1 MLTLTYKTTRIT
13 CTEANAPKYR
23 TIIDADKPIKFKR
36 PIDRK
41 HDSMRREYPAFYPG
55 METAEYL
62 SRYADLNER
71 LHLSAWNFDHVER
84 AAPMLD
90 PTAPEVLEEPDA
102 DYVPT
107 VKQKITPKKALQ
119 LIAAIEPDVNANVHD
134 LWLAF
139 GEVQRIA
146 KAAL

>member
-1 MLTLTYKTTRIT
+1 MIEFTHATTRYKVKP
-13 CTEANAPKYR
+13 ENAEKFRQLAAKPPKIKCPVDR
-23 TIIDADKPIKFKR
+23 TN
-36 PIDRK
+36 
-41 HDSMRREYPAFYPG
+41 DSMRRVYPDFYSG
-55 METAEYL
+55 IKTSEYL
-62 SRYADLNER
+62 SRYADLHER
-71 LHLSAWNFDHVER
+71 LHLTAWEFDYTDR

-90 PTAPEVLEEPDA
+90 PTTPEVLEEPDA

-139 GEVQRIA
+139 GEMQRIA

>member
-13 CTEANAPKYR
+13 CTEANAAKYR
-23 TIIDADKPIKFKR
+23 ALIDADKPLKFKK
-36 PIDRK
+36 PVDRK
-41 HDSMRREYPAFYPG
+41 HDSMRRDFPAFYAG

-62 SRYADLNER
+62 SRYAALNER
-71 LHLSAWNFDHVER
+71 LHLSAWDFDYAER

-107 VKQKITPKKALQ
+107 DKQKITPKKALQ

-146 KAAL
+146 RAAL